1 MTRENWDDL
10 RFVLAVAEEGS
21 VNGAARRLGVNHATV
36 LRRIAAYEA
45 AAGLAVFDRLV
56 RGYSVPAPMR
66 RVIDAIR
73 EVDRAVQGVGRALRG
88 AAAPLSGE
96 VRVTSTDSLCQCV
109 LAPVI
114 ARLRRLSPDLTIELL
129 SSNDRLDLGRTHADI
144 TVRPAPTLPDELV
157 GEVAAVLGFGL
168 FRKRGATGD
177 GWLGVSGQASRTV
190 AGRWIERNVDAAR
203 IVASADSFVVLRDL
217 AAEGFG
223 LAVMPDFLGAEHPAL
238 ERIEGVLP
246 DLAVNVWVASH
257 SDLSDIP
264 RIAGARQLLV
274 AAIAEQ
280 AERLRGAAGGVTG

>member
-1 MTRENWDDL
+1 MTRGNWDDL

-45 AAGLAVFDRLV
+45 ATGLAVFDRMA
-56 RGYSVPAPMR
+56 RGYAVPPAMSP
-66 RVIDAIR
+66 VIGAIR
-73 EVDRAVQGVGRALRG
+73 EVDRAIQGVARAIRG
-88 AAAPLSGE
+88 AKAPLSGE

-109 LAPVI
+109 LAPVL
-114 ARLRRLSPDLTIELL
+114 ARLRRLSPDLTVELL
-129 SSNDRLDLGRTHADI
+129 SSNDRLDLGRPHADI
-144 TVRPAPTLPDELV
+144 TVRPAPTLPDDLV

-168 FRKRGATGD
+168 FRKRGAAGE
-177 GWLGVSGQASRTV
+177 GWLGLSGQASRTIV
-190 AGRWIERNVDAAR
+190 GRWIERNVDPAR

-257 SDLSDIP
+257 SDLADIP
-264 RIAGARQLLV
+264 RIAGTRQLLV

-280 AERLRGAAGGVTG
+280 SERLRGRRSA